1 MSRSLFFSQVFENDS
16 PIILSAKILL
26 ILAAV
31 SLFLSRALGTRRG
44 SLPPGP
50 RGYPIVGNLF
60 DIPTDD
66 KWKVY
71 AQMAR
76 DLGSDII
83 SLRLPIGPSL
93 VILNSAACADAL
105 FVKRSAI
112 YSDRPRMVVLQEL
125 VQAGWNLAIM
135 PYGDQFKAAR
145 KVWHKHIDVPFC
157 RPHAVMA
164 VNRLLK
170 ELLPC
175 KKDHDKLI
183 RLATGRFILS
193 SGYGI
198 QAENAEDPFV
208 SLSERWIKTISHATQ
223 RGGFL
228 VDSFPILKI
237 VPSWVPGAGFQRKAQ
252 DMKIL
257 TEQVRTVAFKYA
269 QTQVAEGTAIQSYAS
284 RYLESTKEKTAEE
297 TDAICSIIGNMYLAG
312 ADTTELTLR
321 SFILAMA
328 LHPEI
333 QKKGQEAVDK
343 ALGGSRM
350 PTLSDFGSIPYVDA
364 IINETLRWKP
374 AVTVTIPHG
383 ALQDDLYENYFIPK
397 DTIVIAN
404 IAAILSDENA
414 YGRRTDEFRP
424 ERFLMPDGSLNKNM
438 NSNPAFGYGR
448 RQCTGM
454 AMSRELTWMTV
465 ASVLCSIDVGRAIS
479 SKGGELLDPA
489 TVEYLPSG
497 SLNYPPPFDCTFT
510 PRSDAAKH
518 WIEDASDGVHY

>member
-1 MSRSLFFSQVFENDS
+1 MAPSLLFFQVFENAS
-16 PIILSAKILL
+16 PIKLL
-26 ILAAV
+26 AGLPL
-31 SLFLSRALGTRRG
+31 LFGAIFLLVSRALGTTRRG
-44 SLPPGP
+44 SLLPGP
-50 RGYPIVGNLF
+50 PGYPIIGNLF

-71 AQMAR
+71 YKMSR

-105 FVKRSAI
+105 FVKRSGI

-135 PYGDQFKAAR
+135 PYGDRFKAAR

-175 KKDHDKLI
+175 KKEHDKLI

-223 RGGFL
+223 RGGYL

-237 VPSWVPGAGFQRKAQ
+237 VPSWFPGAGFQRKAQ
-252 DMKIL
+252 DMKEL

-269 QTQVAEGTAIQSYAS
+269 QAQNEGTAIQSYAS
-284 RYLESTKEKTAEE
+284 RYLESTKEKTPEE
-297 TDAICSIIGNMYLAG
+297 TDAVCSIIGNMYLAG

-328 LHPEI
+328 LHPAI

-350 PTLSDFGSIPYVDA
+350 PTLSDFGTIPYVDA
-364 IINETLRWKP
+364 IINETVTLRWKP

-383 ALQDDLYENYFIPK
+383 ALQDDVYENYFIPK
-397 DTIVIAN
+397 DSIVIAN
-404 IAAILSDENA
+404 IAAILSDEKA
-414 YGRRTDEFRP
+414 YGSRTDEFRP
-424 ERFLMPDGSLNKNM
+424 ERFLLPDGSLNKNM

-479 SKGGELLDPA
+479 PQGQLLDPA
-489 TVEYLPSG
+489 TIEYLPSG
-497 SLNYPPPFDCTFT
+497 SLKY
-510 PRSDAAKH
+510 
-518 WIEDASDGVHY
+518 ASLLHPYYVPLNIL

>member
-1 MSRSLFFSQVFENDS
+1 MTRLPTFSQVLENDAS
-16 PIILSAKILL
+16 IRLVAGISLL
-26 ILAAV
+26 TVAV
-31 SLFLSRALGTRRG
+31 SLLLSRTLGARRRG

-50 RGYPIVGNLF
+50 PGYPIVGNLF

-93 VILNSAACADAL
+93 IILNSAACADAL

-135 PYGDQFKAAR
+135 PYGETFKAAR

-164 VNRLLK
+164 VNRLLQ

-198 QAENAEDPFV
+198 QAENSEDPFV

-237 VPSWVPGAGFQRKAQ
+237 VPSWFPGAGFQKKAQ
-252 DMKIL
+252 DMKKL
-257 TEQVRTVAFKYA
+257 TEEAD
-269 QTQVAEGTAIQSYAS
+269 GTAIRSYAS
-284 RYLESTKEKTAEE
+284 RYLESSKEEQTPEE
-297 TDAICSIIGNMYLAG
+297 TDAVCSIIGNMYLAG

-343 ALGGSRM
+343 ALGGTRM
-350 PTLSDFGSIPYVDA
+350 PTLSDFGTIPYVDA

-383 ALQDDLYENYFIPK
+383 ALQDDVYGDYFIPK
-397 DTIVIAN
+397 GSIVIAN
-404 IAAILSDENA
+404 IAAILSDEKA
-414 YGRRTDEFRP
+414 YGARTDEFRP
-424 ERFLMPDGSLNKNM
+424 ERFMMPDGLLNKSM

-465 ASVLCSIDVGRAIS
+465 ASVLCSIDVGRAVGADG
-479 SKGGELLDPA
+479 KLLNPA

-510 PRSDAAKH
+510 PRSETARH
-518 WIEDASDGVHY
+518 WIEEASNHVHY

>member
-1 MSRSLFFSQVFENDS
+1 MASSLLFSQVFENAS
-16 PIILSAKILL
+16 PIKLL
-26 ILAAV
+26 AGLPL
-31 SLFLSRALGTRRG
+31 LFGAIFLLLSRALGTRRRG

-50 RGYPIVGNLF
+50 PGYPIIGNLF

-71 AQMAR
+71 YKMSR
-76 DLGSDII
+76 DL
-83 SLRLPIGPSL
+83 
-93 VILNSAACADAL
+93 DAL
-105 FVKRSAI
+105 FVKRSGI

-135 PYGDQFKAAR
+135 PYGDRFKAAR

-175 KKDHDKLI
+175 KKEHDKLI

-237 VPSWVPGAGFQRKAQ
+237 VPSWFPGAGFQRKAQ
-252 DMKIL
+252 DMKEL

-269 QTQVAEGTAIQSYAS
+269 QAQVNEGTAIQSYAS
-284 RYLESTKEKTAEE
+284 RYLESTKEKTLEE
-297 TDAICSIIGNMYLAG
+297 TDAVCSIIGNMYLAG

-328 LHPEI
+328 LHPAI
-333 QKKGQEAVDK
+333 QKKGQEAVDR

-350 PTLSDFGSIPYVDA
+350 PTLSDFGTIPYVDA

-383 ALQDDLYENYFIPK
+383 ALQDDVYENYLIPK
-397 DTIVIAN
+397 DSIVIAN
-404 IAAILSDENA
+404 IAAILSDEKA
-414 YGRRTDEFRP
+414 YGSRTDEFRP
-424 ERFLMPDGSLNKNM
+424 ERFLLPDGSLNKNM

-479 SKGGELLDPA
+479 PQGQLLDPA
-489 TVEYLPSG
+489 TIEYLPSG

-510 PRSDAAKH
+510 PRSDAARH

>member
-1 MSRSLFFSQVFENDS
+1 MSRSLFFSLVSENDS

-228 VDSFPILKI
+228 GYGL
-237 VPSWVPGAGFQRKAQ
+237 VPHSQNNSELGSRGWFSEKSTGHEDTHGASTYRCIQ
-252 DMKIL
+252 
-257 TEQVRTVAFKYA
+257 
-269 QTQVAEGTAIQSYAS
+269 AEGTAIQSYAS

-397 DTIVIAN
+397 DAIVIAN

-465 ASVLCSIDVGRAIS
+465 ASVLCSINVGRAIS
-479 SKGGELLDPA
+479 SKDGELLDPA